1 MNIGTKVKTAW
12 GTGTVTE
19 LKKVNGYGRT
29 GLKLTRVVAV
39 VTSHAR
45 KPSRS
50 KCWLARCPRTMRRR
64 R

>member
-12 GTGTVTE
+12 GTGTITE

-39 VTSHAR
+39 VTLEDGTQREVYAIEQYGR
-45 KPSRS
+45 
-50 KCWLARCPRTMRRR
+50 L
-64 R
+64 

>member
-12 GTGTVTE
+12 GTGIITE

-39 VTSHAR
+39 VTLEDGTQREVYAIEQY
-45 KPSRS
+45 
-50 KCWLARCPRTMRRR
+50 
-64 R
+64 